1 MSIMTEEPF
10 GPVAPVVPFNTV
22 DEALALANSTSFG
35 LAGYVFTNELRTAYL
50 AAEGLEAGVVGVN
63 NMVVA
68 TTEAPFGGVKES
80 GYGRE
85 NGLEGIEAYL
95 VSKYINFTVL

>member
-1 MSIMTEEPF
+1 MAIMTEEPF
-10 GPVAPVVPFNTV
+10 GPVAPVVPFTTV
-22 DEALALANSTSFG
+22 EEGLAIANSRSFG
-35 LAGYVFTNELRTAYL
+35 LAGYVFTNDLRTAHL
-50 AAEGLEAGVVGVN
+50 AAEGLQTGVVGVN

-68 TTEAPFGGVKES
+68 TTEAPFGDQES

-95 VSKYINFTVL
+95 ITKYINFTLL